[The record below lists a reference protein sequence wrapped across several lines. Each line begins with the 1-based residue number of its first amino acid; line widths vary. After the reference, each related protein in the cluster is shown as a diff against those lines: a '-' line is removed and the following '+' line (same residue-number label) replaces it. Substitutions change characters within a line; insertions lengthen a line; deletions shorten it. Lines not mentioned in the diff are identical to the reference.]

1 MSACFVGPVLL
12 TGLRQAERA
21 AMIDRWRRKKFPA
34 EIDRQ
39 QRLKAALTDLDR
51 MQATLLTF
59 IDKMTDAEE
68 INRAE
73 DAEKLAL
80 ATKVA

>member
-1 MSACFVGPVLL
+1 
-12 TGLRQAERA
+12 
-21 AMIDRWRRKKFPA
+21 MIDRWRRKKFPA